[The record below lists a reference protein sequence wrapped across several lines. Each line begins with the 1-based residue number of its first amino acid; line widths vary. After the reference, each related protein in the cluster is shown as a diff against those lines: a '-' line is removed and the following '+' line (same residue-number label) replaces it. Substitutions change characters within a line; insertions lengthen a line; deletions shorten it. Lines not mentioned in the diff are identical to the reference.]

1 MKRDERPCEEHFVV
15 FPSVGAITKF
25 HCSFLVSGF
34 RGGQRHAFTLR
45 FDFPSLPF
53 VHVARELI
61 RRRAEIKL
69 NSLTESAKR
78 ERERER
84 DADNQRY
91 FLRVEN
97 FQIQI
102 RLCFEASAHSSRLL
116 KVRKLLLVFDIMCHC
131 LQLEERNRKDISRHN
146 DERSSF

>member
-25 HCSFLVSGF
+25 HCSFLVSGS

-84 DADNQRY
+84 ETLITRDTSCASRIFKYRSD
-91 FLRVEN
+91 FASKLRHIPRD
-97 FQIQI
+97 F
-102 RLCFEASAHSSRLL
+102 S
-116 KVRKLLLVFDIMCHC
+116 K
-131 LQLEERNRKDISRHN
+131 
-146 DERSSF
+146 

>member
-1 MKRDERPCEEHFVV
+1 MKRGERPCEEHFVV

-25 HCSFLVSGF
+25 HCSFLVSGS
-34 RGGQRHAFTLR
+34 RGGQRHAFTPR

-69 NSLTESAKR
+69 NSLTENAKR
-78 ERERER
+78 ERER
-84 DADNQRY
+84 DVDNQRY
-91 FLRVEN
+91 FLHVEN

-102 RLCFEASAHSSRLL
+102 RLCFEASAHPSKLL
-116 KVRKLLLVFDIMCHC
+116 KVRKLLVVFDVMCHC
-131 LQLEERNRKDISRHN
+131 LQLEERNRKAISRHN
-146 DERSSF
+146 DELYQAF